1 VTLTGGAPCKCERE
15 GGSGGGPAR
24 LSWARSGSWAG
35 GGRRWAGLA
44 GRLDWF
50 VVLFFSFLFKS
61 FSNLFQTL
69 FKFKSFTQIFTI
81 IFKNFHKYF
90 KTFKTTPQTELMHSN
105 HDAQALI
112 SSKLL
117 K

>member
-1 VTLTGGAPCKCERE
+1 VGPPCQCERE

-35 GGRRWAGLA
+35 GGRRWAGL
-44 GRLDWF
+44 
-50 VVLFFSFLFKS
+50 VVFLFFFFKS

-90 KTFKTTPQTELMHSN
+90 KTFKTTSQPKLIHSN

-112 SSKLL
+112 ASKLL

>member
-1 VTLTGGAPCKCERE
+1 V
-15 GGSGGGPAR
+15 R
-24 LSWARSGSWAG
+24 LGH
-35 GGRRWAGLA
+35 A
-44 GRLDWF
+44 GRKGKGEEGW
-50 VVLFFSFLFKS
+50 VVFFLFFFKT

-90 KTFKTTPQTELMHSN
+90 KTFKTTPQPKLMHSN
-105 HDAQALI
+105 NDAQALI
-112 SSKLL
+112 APKLL